1 MESDRIKNLKAEL
14 LSDNWAKLEKY
25 TYDYQNFAGA
35 WETQV
40 RESYDRGNGVAVY
53 LYNPERQK
61 VLLTRQFRL
70 PTYLNGNSNG
80 LMVEVAAGVMEPDGP
95 EESIKREILEETGYA
110 ITQIEKCFEAYMSP
124 GSVTEIIHFYLA
136 EYNENQRQ
144 TEGGGADYES
154 EDIEVLEWSYDRVK
168 EALTQGEIKDAKTM
182 MLIQHA
188 MIQGII

>member
-25 TYDYQNFAGA
+25 TYDYQNFSGS

-40 RESYDRGNGVAVY
+40 RESYDRGNGVAVF

-70 PTYLNGNSNG
+70 PIYLNGNTNG

-95 EESIKREILEETGYA
+95 EESIKREILEETGYV
-110 ITQIEKCFEAYMSP
+110 ISQIEKCFEAYMSP

-136 EYNENQRQ
+136 EYNQNQRR

-154 EDIEVLEWSYDRVK
+154 EDIEVLEWSYTELK
-168 EALTQGEIKDAKTM
+168 EAMTRGEINDAKTI